1 MIQKFQKTERIF
13 IPSYKEKTG
22 TMTLEKFL
30 MENFQ
35 VPDDDF
41 EKICRFIRQDS
52 GLEKI
57 IIELP
62 NLIQSEITYD
72 KLQIKFYEEFQE
84 DYLQLE
90 INVFTPI
97 DTVTS
102 LKVEEKLEEKLYEL
116 YDHNSADKLLII
128 MEQIMK
134 QTNEFDWREFNN
146 LADSYIE
153 QTNEAK
159 QRTGVSRYYY
169 DTFCTT
175 RDFLNENDLDL
186 RLNLGMPKKQ
196 KPLYSTSNNI
206 IIGDE
211 IQVHLNISFS

>member
-1 MIQKFQKTERIF
+1 MIQKFQETERIF
-13 IPSYKEKTG
+13 HPSYKEKTG
-22 TMTLEKFL
+22 TITLEKFL

-35 VPDDDF
+35 FPDEDF
-41 EKICRFIRQDS
+41 EKICGFVRQDI

-57 IIELP
+57 IFELP

-90 INVFTPI
+90 VNVFTPI

-128 MEQIMK
+128 ME
-134 QTNEFDWREFNN
+134 
-146 LADSYIE
+146 
-153 QTNEAK
+153 
-159 QRTGVSRYYY
+159 
-169 DTFCTT
+169 
-175 RDFLNENDLDL
+175 
-186 RLNLGMPKKQ
+186 
-196 KPLYSTSNNI
+196 
-206 IIGDE
+206 
-211 IQVHLNISFS
+211 

>member
-22 TMTLEKFL
+22 TITLEKFL

-41 EKICRFIRQDS
+41 EKICRFVRQDR

-90 INVFTPI
+90 VNVFTPI
-97 DTVTS
+97 DAVTS
-102 LKVEEKLEEKLYEL
+102 LKVEEKLEKRLYEL

-128 MEQIMK
+128 MEK
-134 QTNEFDWREFNN
+134 
-146 LADSYIE
+146 S
-153 QTNEAK
+153 
-159 QRTGVSRYYY
+159 
-169 DTFCTT
+169 
-175 RDFLNENDLDL
+175 
-186 RLNLGMPKKQ
+186 
-196 KPLYSTSNNI
+196 
-206 IIGDE
+206 
-211 IQVHLNISFS
+211 

>member
-1 MIQKFQKTERIF
+1 MIQKFQETERIF
-13 IPSYKEKTG
+13 HPSYKEKTG
-22 TMTLEKFL
+22 TITLEKFL

-41 EKICRFIRQDS
+41 EKICRFVRQDS

-57 IIELP
+57 IFELP

-90 INVFTPI
+90 VNVFTPI

-128 MEQIMK
+128 ME
-134 QTNEFDWREFNN
+134 R
-146 LADSYIE
+146 S
-153 QTNEAK
+153 
-159 QRTGVSRYYY
+159 
-169 DTFCTT
+169 
-175 RDFLNENDLDL
+175 
-186 RLNLGMPKKQ
+186 
-196 KPLYSTSNNI
+196 
-206 IIGDE
+206 
-211 IQVHLNISFS
+211 